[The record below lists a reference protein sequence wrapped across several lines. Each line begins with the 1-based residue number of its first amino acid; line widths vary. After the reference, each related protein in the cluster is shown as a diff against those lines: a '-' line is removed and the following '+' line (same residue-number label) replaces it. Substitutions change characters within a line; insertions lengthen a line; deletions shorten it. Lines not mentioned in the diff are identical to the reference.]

1 MSNDVQP
8 QAEAPRPAPEAP
20 KSRVPALVRWA
31 VRLTSLPVLALA
43 LVTLVPTLVNYGV
56 SARDDRMIALGLCGV
71 CLGYLV
77 GWKWPVIGGA
87 VSLAGI
93 GVILKHDDSALSGDP
108 FSIAF
113 ALQAILFLV
122 SGILNLRSDRPAAP
136 RLVLVKRAAI
146 GVLALCAIGG
156 IVLIYRGP
164 GPMVLPKEKAR
175 YVGAWECAAGLT
187 IELTE
192 QGEAKVTQSKDSKVA
207 ACNSPIKPGETKV
220 FNAAFLGDDRLE
232 LSSGGLGEAK
242 VYHIDRR
249 PRLEGKLMKM
259 VLNASDPYQ
268 RTNGILLVK
277 KEEKKPA
284 EPAPKNSAPK
294 K

>member
-8 QAEAPRPAPEAP
+8 QPEAP
-20 KSRVPALVRWA
+20 QAAPGAPRSRVPTLVRWA

-71 CLGYLV
+71 CLGYLA

-93 GVILKHDDSALSGDP
+93 GVILKYDDTALSGDP

-122 SGILNLRSDRPAAP
+122 SGVLNLRSDRPAAP
-136 RLVLVKRAAI
+136 RLVLVKGAAI
-146 GVLALCAIGG
+146 GALAICAVGG

-164 GPMVLPKEKAR
+164 GPMALPKEKAR
-175 YVGAWECAAGLT
+175 YIGTWECAGGLT
-187 IELTE
+187 IELTQE
-192 QGEAKVTQSKDSKVA
+192 GEAKVTQPKDSKVA
-207 ACNSPIKPGETKV
+207 PWNSPIKPGETKV
-220 FNAAFLGDDRLE
+220 FNAAFRGDDCLE

-242 VYHIDRR
+242 VYRIDRR
-249 PRLEGKLMKM
+249 PRLEGKLLKM

-268 RTNGILLVK
+268 RTNGMLLVK
-277 KEEKKPA
+277 KDEKKPA
-284 EPAPKNSAPK
+284 EPAPKASAPK